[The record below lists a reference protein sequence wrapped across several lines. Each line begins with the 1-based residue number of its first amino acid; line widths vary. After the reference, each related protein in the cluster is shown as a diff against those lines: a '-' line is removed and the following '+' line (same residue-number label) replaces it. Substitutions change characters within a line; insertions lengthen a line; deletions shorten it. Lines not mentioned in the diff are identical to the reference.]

1 MIMKHMRRLLCVV
14 LCLVMLAALAG
25 CEKKGGARGSSQNS
39 VDDILR
45 QGMDAEDKQKDVTPG
60 ENNGAN
66 PGGNNGDN
74 NGTNPG
80 GNNGDNNGTNPGGNN
95 GTDNPDVTLPTAIPT
110 EVPTGEPEG
119 NIKDPDPSVDV
130 DLTCLSSTMVYAEVS
145 NIVLSPEKYIGK
157 TMKMDGLFAVYH
169 DEETDQYYY
178 ACLIQD
184 ATACCQ
190 NGIEFVPADA
200 RKYPDD
206 FPELGT
212 NITVTGVFDT
222 YEEGGY
228 TYCTLREAKLIG

>member
-1 MIMKHMRRLLCVV
+1 
-14 LCLVMLAALAG
+14 
-25 CEKKGGARGSSQNS
+25 
-39 VDDILR
+39 
-45 QGMDAEDKQKDVTPG
+45 MDAEDKQKGVTPG
-60 ENNGAN
+60 E
-66 PGGNNGDN
+66 N

-130 DLTCLSSTMVYAEVS
+130 DLTCLSSTMVYAEVY
-145 NIVLSPEKYIGK
+145 NIVSAPEEYIGK

-169 DEETDQYYY
+169 DEETDKYYY

-184 ATACCQ
+184 ATAYCQ

>member
-1 MIMKHMRRLLCVV
+1 MKSMRKMLCVI
-14 LCLVMLAALAG
+14 LCLVLLAAVAG
-25 CEKKGGARGSSQNS
+25 CEKKGGSRGSSQNS
-39 VDDILR
+39 VDDIL
-45 QGMDAEDKQKDVTPG
+45 QKGMNEEDKKNGVTPG
-60 ENNGAN
+60 GNEAN
-66 PGGNNGDN
+66 PGGQ
-74 NGTNPG
+74 TA
-80 GNNGDNNGTNPGGNN
+80 T
-95 GTDNPDVTLPTAIPT
+95 PDVTAPSEIPT
-110 EVPTGEPEG
+110 EVPTVDPGSE

-130 DLTCLSSTMVYAEVS
+130 DLTCLSSTMVYAEVY
-145 NIVLSPEKYIGK
+145 NIVSAPDEYIGK

-200 RKYPDD
+200 KKYPED

-212 NITVTGVFDT
+212 VITVTGVFDT
-222 YEEGGY
+222 YQEGGY